1 MPKYRKKADVLEVE
15 GPLKQAVDVMTPD
28 GLVRAE
34 IKDYIVTDSAGIRR
48 VHKPHA
54 FQTAYEL
61 AE

>member
-1 MPKYRKKADVLEVE
+1 MPKYRKKADVLDVE
-15 GPLKQAVDVMTPD
+15 GPLRQTTDVMTPD

-34 IKDYIVTDSAGIRR
+34 IKDYIVTDSVGARR

-54 FQTAYEL
+54 FQTTYEL